1 MEPTKKYGGIGSA
14 ILLMKHDMVESGL
27 LEA

>member
-1 MEPTKKYGGIGSA
+1 LMEPTIGSA
-14 ILLMKHDMVESGL
+14 IVIRHDMVESGL